1 MVFLSLEMQAEHGS
15 TVALNGYEKLP
26 LETMKMVFEVE
37 QLMLERW
44 QIINILLSLKLQ
56 SQYPTLKQT
65 NKLVKSIMYQ
75 VTTSFF
81 QFDYFLHIDFRL
93 LLKRRVTPNQ

>member
-1 MVFLSLEMQAEHGS
+1 MQAEHGS

-56 SQYPTLKQT
+56 SQPSNKQI
-65 NKLVKSIMYQ
+65 NLLNQ
-75 VTTSFF
+75 
-81 QFDYFLHIDFRL
+81 LCNRL
-93 LLKRRVTPNQ
+93 LLLFFSAIISCI

>member
-56 SQYPTLKQT
+56 S
-65 NKLVKSIMYQ
+65 
-75 VTTSFF
+75 
-81 QFDYFLHIDFRL
+81 
-93 LLKRRVTPNQ
+93 